1 MADPTISSTNN
12 CNKPTGK
19 PMPTEIPAE
28 YTVKKGDTLF
38 GIARQF
44 GLSMGSLLKLNPQL
58 TEGCNRSGKGDV
70 IFAGETIKLKKFS
83 VEAGADLSALDKNHD
98 GVIQKIELSAPS
110 KAVTKTPDRVKTQDP
125 TVGEYVDAQYKDF
138 WTGLVNAT
146 PLMASAY
153 LLPGPTLAIAG
164 VIEARHLYNAKQQI
178 SKLPMDPDGNWKLE
192 ADKIMRT
199 EQHAAAQEIL
209 NLPKT
214 VVTGVAHGVS
224 YAADAFGDAA
234 VGVAHGVAYAA
245 DAVGDAVGDAAEA
258 VGDAVLVAE
267 LAALEVGHDIAD
279 GASYL
284 ATEARHGVGN
294 AVEGAGHLLERFGQF
309 IHGAPEQE
317 APLAPAKPKR

>member
-1 MADPTISSTNN
+1 MADPKISSARN

-19 PMPTEIPAE
+19 PTPAEIPAE

-44 GLSMGSLLKLNPQL
+44 GLSMSSLLKLNPQL
-58 TEGCNRSGKGDV
+58 TEGCNRSERGDV

-98 GVIQKIELSAPS
+98 GVIQKIELSAAS
-110 KAVTKTPDRVKTQDP
+110 KAVAKTPDRVKTQDP

-146 PLMASAY
+146 PLMASAA
-153 LLPGPTLAIAG
+153 LLPGPTLAVAG

-178 SKLPMDPDGNWKLE
+178 YKLPMDPDGNWKLE
-192 ADKIMRT
+192 ADRIMHA

-224 YAADAFGDAA
+224 YAADKVGDAA
-234 VGVAHGVAYAA
+234 VYTF
-245 DAVGDAVGDAAEA
+245 DAVGDAAHYA
-258 VGDAVLVAE
+258 ADKVGDAVLATE
-267 LAALEVGHDIAD
+267 LAALEVGRDIAD
-279 GASYL
+279 GAGHL
-284 ATEARHGVGN
+284 ATEARHGVGSF
-294 AVEGAGHLLERFGQF
+294 VGGAGELLEGLGHF
-309 IHGAPEQE
+309 IYGEPEKE